1 MYWNTLKH
9 NGPFLYDDYV
19 YKNMLLQLKNNTSI
33 QINEE
38 EEQFIFLYIKYIN
51 SKYDDEL
58 FKTNF
63 WNSWNKIQNRNIDYY
78 NNVNLSNFV
87 KYLDSLQDK
96 KEKTNIDE
104 KFKYAIVDNKK
115 VELINYIV
123 EPPGIFLGR
132 GNHPLKGT
140 IKRKINYED
149 IVINISEE
157 FVSSIQKQKWKL
169 IVHDKTKY
177 WLSAWQHP
185 VTKKIIYTYP
195 SKKSINRMEKDKE
208 KFNNAKL
215 LDKYINKIRK
225 NYFAYIYD
233 KNDIQKN
240 QIGIIVYLI
249 DLLSIRVGSRDKKNT
264 FGISTLKKKHIDF
277 HSKNYITLN
286 FLGKDSIPYKNKF
299 KILDIVYEKLSFFF
313 KNTNNEYIFYK
324 TNSNQVNEYL
334 RKLLPFLTSK
344 IFRTYHASKI
354 FQKELYS
361 YKIENSFDYIF
372 VFKMANIAV
381 ALKCNHKKEISSK
394 NETLKKLKLK
404 YQKENN
410 IEKKK
415 VLKKK
420 VLLKSLTSNLNL
432 STSISNYIDPRI
444 IYIFIKK
451 YNLDIKKFVSKTII
465 EQIKWAENLENE
477 DWIF

>member
-9 NGPFLYDDYV
+9 NGPYLYDNYLS
-19 YKNMLLQLKNNTSI
+19 KNMVLQFKNNDISI
-33 QINEE
+33 KINEE
-38 EEQFIFLYIKYIN
+38 EELFIFLYIKYIN

-63 WNSWNKIQNRNIDYY
+63 WNSWNKIKNRNIQYSD
-78 NNVNLSNFV
+78 VDLSNFIQ
-87 KYLDSLQDK
+87 YLDSIKDNK
-96 KEKTNIDE
+96 KEKINIDE
-104 KFKYAIVDNKK
+104 KFKYAIIDNKK

-140 IKRKINYED
+140 IKRKINYKD
-149 IVINISEE
+149 IVINISQE
-157 FVSSIQKQKWKL
+157 FISSISKKKWKA
-169 IVHDKTKY
+169 IIHDKTKY
-177 WLSAWQHP
+177 WLSAWEHP

-195 SKKSINRMEKDKE
+195 SKKSINRMEKDKD

-215 LDKYINKIRK
+215 LDKYIHKIRK
-225 NYFAYIYD
+225 NYFAYISE

-264 FGISTLKKKHIDF
+264 FGISTLRKKHITF
-277 HSKNYITLN
+277 HSQNYISLE

-299 KILDIVYEKLSFFF
+299 KIMDIVYQKLLLFY
-313 KNTNNEYIFYK
+313 KKTKDQYIFYK

-334 RKLLPFLTSK
+334 RSLLPFLTSK

-361 YKIENSFDYIF
+361 YKIESSFDYIF
-372 VFKMANIAV
+372 AFKMANIAV
-381 ALKCNHKKEISSK
+381 ALKCNHKKEVSNKKDS
-394 NETLKKLKLK
+394 NEKLKIK
-404 YQKENN
+404 YKNENN

-420 VLLKSLTSNLNL
+420 ILLKSLTKNLNL

-451 YNLDIKKFVSKTII
+451 YNLDIKKFLSKTII
-465 EQIKWAENLENE
+465 EQIKWAQNIQN